1 MRKITSK
8 SICILSVL
16 LQILISCKNHN
27 DVLYLEKCGMILPI
41 SQDYLDNGIT
51 DPDPA
56 EDYFSAM
63 SCVSVIQTNDWG
75 IFNIITDEMASYSQG
90 KSIEE
95 IAESLQ
101 SRLNLYIDENYS

>member
-1 MRKITSK
+1 MVDEYR
-8 SICILSVL
+8 
-16 LQILISCKNHN
+16 
-27 DVLYLEKCGMILPI
+27 MIIENCDYSADDQLF
-41 SQDYLDNGIT
+41 DYLDNGIT
-51 DPDPA
+51 DPDLA

-63 SCVSVIQTNDWG
+63 SCVSVLQTNDWG